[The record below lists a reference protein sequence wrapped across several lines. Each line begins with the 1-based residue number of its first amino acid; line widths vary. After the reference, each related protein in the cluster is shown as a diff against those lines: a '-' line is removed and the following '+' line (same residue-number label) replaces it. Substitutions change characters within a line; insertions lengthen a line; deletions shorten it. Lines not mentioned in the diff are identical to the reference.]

1 MMVLPSRRHGMWRAG
16 CRDRIF
22 SRQSAPVPKLTGH
35 VKLKL
40 LMDNTTSKGVI
51 EDGTQL
57 QSYIR
62 CVRCRAC
69 FLFSQAFRR
78 LGNMNSLV
86 SAQVSMLCIAIQVQ
100 G

>member
-1 MMVLPSRRHGMWRAG
+1 MIEMSRQ
-16 CRDRIF
+16 
-22 SRQSAPVPKLTGH
+22 QSAPVPKLTGH
-35 VKLKL
+35 AKLKL

-78 LGNMNSLV
+78 LGNVNSLV
-86 SAQVSMLCIAIQVQ
+86 SYTGLYALHCHPGSGLAS